1 MYIKQPHH
9 PNFAKSY
16 SFIIGAFHRAL
27 GGRMFGH
34 KLQEDGD
41 NVAWPIASEYSI
53 GLRPSHSN
61 PQFKK
66 TSIKTNQNCPT
77 NISTFS
83 QFGAQKD
90 EENIPM
96 GS

>member
-1 MYIKQPHH
+1 
-9 PNFAKSY
+9 
-16 SFIIGAFHRAL
+16 
-27 GGRMFGH
+27 MFGH

-41 NVAWPIASEYSI
+41 NVACPIASEYSI

-61 PQFKK
+61 PQLKK
-66 TSIKTNQNCPT
+66 TSIKTDQNCPT

-83 QFGAQKD
+83 QFGAPKD

>member
-1 MYIKQPHH
+1 
-9 PNFAKSY
+9 
-16 SFIIGAFHRAL
+16 
-27 GGRMFGH
+27 MFRH

-41 NVAWPIASEYSI
+41 NVACPIALEYSI

-61 PQFKK
+61 PQLKK
-66 TSIKTNQNCPT
+66 TSIKKKNQNCPT

-83 QFGAQKD
+83 QFGAPKD

>member
-1 MYIKQPHH
+1 
-9 PNFAKSY
+9 
-16 SFIIGAFHRAL
+16 
-27 GGRMFGH
+27 MFGH

-41 NVAWPIASEYSI
+41 NVACPIASEYNI

-61 PQFKK
+61 PQLKK

-83 QFGAQKD
+83 QFGAPKYINGKLESSRMRYLLVGD
-90 EENIPM
+90 E
-96 GS
+96 